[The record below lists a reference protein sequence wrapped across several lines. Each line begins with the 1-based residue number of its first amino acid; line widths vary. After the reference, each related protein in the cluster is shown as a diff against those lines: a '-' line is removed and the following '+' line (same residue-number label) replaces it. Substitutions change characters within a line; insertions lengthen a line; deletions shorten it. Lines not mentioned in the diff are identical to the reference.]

1 MKKKIFDLN
10 LQEEAD
16 KFRQNRDSAVDH
28 ERQLNIGLKEIE
40 QVNPKKLHDLSNQF
54 RFCFSY
60 KPHCVK
66 QRNMHNINAM
76 NHQMNS
82 SIY

>member
-28 ERQLNIGLKEIE
+28 ERQLNMGLKEIE
-40 QVNPKKLHDLSNQF
+40 QVNSKKLHDLS
-54 RFCFSY
+54 
-60 KPHCVK
+60 
-66 QRNMHNINAM
+66 INFDFVLVTNRIA
-76 NHQMNS
+76 S
-82 SIY
+82 SRGTCTTSML